1 MVLGRFSEMA
11 LSPALLLGF
20 RHIIHQM
27 KAYNFFSIT
36 PCDSTGSCFGLKDRH
51 RAAICPGFAGTIPD
65 SVPCPGCPGWRLI
78 CPGF

>member
-27 KAYNFFSIT
+27 KAYNFFSINR
-36 PCDSTGSCFGLKDRH
+36 CDSTGSCFGLKDR
-51 RAAICPGFAGTIPD
+51 RQLSTAILLRSLLTSLCIL
-65 SVPCPGCPGWRLI
+65 SIRSYI
-78 CPGF
+78 